1 MVKAS
6 LGYGGGGGNND
17 HVPETGGGG
26 NDPNACNQEEKIPGS
41 NPGIANYFFA
51 FYLSF
56 FFFVSV
62 VRIAFAGAQLAKPL
76 RMVTSLKAISRS
88 LTAALRCT
96 QLTPFR
102 ISVSDG
108 DFDVKYNPGRT
119 RETL

>member
-51 FYLSF
+51 FCLLLFS
-56 FFFVSV
+56 FVSR
-62 VRIAFAGAQLAKPL
+62 VRIAFAGIQLANLL
-76 RMVTSLKAISRS
+76 RLVTSPEAISRS
-88 LTAALRCT
+88 LTAAALLHT
-96 QLTPFR
+96 
-102 ISVSDG
+102 
-108 DFDVKYNPGRT
+108 
-119 RETL
+119 